1 MKVVIIEDEKPAAR
15 LLKRKVEN
23 LNCEV
28 IAVLSSV
35 TESIEWF

>member
-1 MKVVIIEDEKPAAR
+1 MKIVIIEDEKPAAR

-28 IAVLSSV
+28 VMILESV
-35 TESIEWF
+35 TVFDLI